1 MQNTA
6 IYYTASQLAGLDKI
20 PGELTVRNHLV
31 YSSPATLA
39 FNSPGAESYGVK
51 RAGLAV
57 PGSVMLIVS
66 PGCCGRNTS
75 SISSMPAYEG
85 RFFYLT
91 INETDL
97 ITGRHLKKIPDAVK
111 ALCESLPEEPSVVMI
126 CITCVD
132 ALLGTDMERV
142 CRSAEEAAGVR
153 VRPCYMYA
161 LTRDGNHPP
170 MADVRRT
177 IYGLLEK
184 KQRRSRDINIIG
196 YFAPLAKDCELYGLL
211 QKGGV
216 KKIRQ
221 TGTCGTYE
229 EFLDMAGANVNL
241 VLNEEARP
249 AAADMEKKLGIPSIE
264 LKRLYRTQQIHRQYM
279 ALGQVL
285 EISFDDEAFLR
296 EAEEAKA
303 AAFRHHPDAVFA
315 VGECCNAD
323 PFELALALA
332 EQGFA
337 VAEIFGV
344 LNAQRM
350 RYAAKLAEIS
360 PDTRI
365 YMNQSPFMTG
375 YSSEGSPVTVT
386 IGSDAAYYHNDC
398 PNIPWDSEEQPFG
411 YQGVRDLFTDIDRVL
426 SGQRPAGSK
435 SIHLADDINKA
446 SAKAC
451 PQHTS
456 EKTTKNPDGENL
468 CPKSLRLH
476 LTPFAPDQSGAEE
489 VFFEMGGVS
498 VVMDAGGCTG
508 NICGFD
514 EPRWFSG
521 IDDSFGQGDRKPSP
535 VMSAGMRDIDAVLGR
550 DERLLKPLS
559 EVSRL
564 QTGPEF
570 TALIGTPVPSVTAMD
585 YSAVAHMVKNDS
597 GAEIIFADTNG
608 MQYYDA
614 GASKAYLALLERFA
628 GGSDPTDKA
637 NAFLAED
644 KKTDEKFTG
653 VFGATPLDIG
663 DSAQA
668 KLLQQTLEKE
678 TGGPVYIYG
687 CGAGLPSLKK
697 AGNAAKNIV
706 VSVSGLKA
714 ARWLKEK
721 SGTHYEINDPLAENI
736 AGQIDPA
743 DVQGRRILVVHQ
755 QVRTAALAKL
765 LKEAGAAEVVQAT
778 WFMTDP
784 EISECRKLKE
794 ETDLTDLLSEE
805 SFDTVITDPVC
816 RALIPAGWHGTFV
829 PAVHFAV
836 SGRLK

>member
-6 IYYTASQLAGLDKI
+6 LYYTAAQLAGLDRI
-20 PGELTVRNHLV
+20 PGELTVRSHLV

-75 SISSMPAYEG
+75 SISSMPAYKD

-111 ALCESLPEEPSVVMI
+111 ALCKLLPEKPSVVMI

-161 LTRDGNHPP
+161 LTRDGSHPP

-184 KQRRSRDINIIG
+184 RKRRSTSINIIG
-196 YFAPLAKDCELYGLL
+196 YFAPLAKDCELYDFL
-211 QKGGV
+211 QKGGI

-221 TGTCGTYE
+221 TGACETYE
-229 EFLDMAGANVNL
+229 EFLDMAEANVNL

-249 AAADMEKKLGIPSIE
+249 AATDMEKRLGIPSIE
-264 LKRLYRTQQIHRQYM
+264 LKRLYRTQQIRRQYM
-279 ALGQVL
+279 ALGRVL
-285 EISFDDEAFLR
+285 GISFDDEIFLQ
-296 EAEEAKA
+296 EAEEAKNT
-303 AAFRHHPDAVFA
+303 AFRHHPDAVFA
-315 VGECCNAD
+315 VGEFCIAER
-323 PFELALALA
+323 FVMSLALA
-332 EQGFA
+332 EQGFS

-350 RYAAKLAEIS
+350 KYAAKLAEIS
-360 PDTRI
+360 PDTKI
-365 YMNQSPFMTG
+365 YMNQSPSMTG

-386 IGSDAAYYHNDC
+386 IGSDAAYYHSDC

-426 SGQRPAGSK
+426 SGENLTESKGVRLAEEIGRTSAEHEADRACRGIEICGS
-435 SIHLADDINKA
+435 

-451 PQHTS
+451 PKYTS
-456 EKTTKNPDGENL
+456 ESTTKKPDTKNI

-521 IDDSFGQGDRKPSP
+521 IDDSFGQNDRKPSP

-585 YSAVAHMVKNDS
+585 YQAVAHMVKNDS
-597 GAEIIFADTNG
+597 GAELIFTDTNG
-608 MQYYDA
+608 MEYYDT
-614 GASKAYLALLERFA
+614 GASKAYLALLEKFA
-628 GGSDPTDKA
+628 GGEASKDRPA
-637 NAFLAED
+637 GED
-644 KKTDEKFTG
+644 FTG

-678 TGGPVYIYG
+678 TCGPVYIYG
-687 CGAGLPSLKK
+687 YGAGLSSLKE
-697 AGNAAKNIV
+697 AGNAAKIIV
-706 VSVSGLKA
+706 ISVSGL
-714 ARWLKEK
+714 
-721 SGTHYEINDPLAENI
+721 
-736 AGQIDPA
+736 
-743 DVQGRRILVVHQ
+743 
-755 QVRTAALAKL
+755 
-765 LKEAGAAEVVQAT
+765 
-778 WFMTDP
+778 
-784 EISECRKLKE
+784 
-794 ETDLTDLLSEE
+794 
-805 SFDTVITDPVC
+805 
-816 RALIPAGWHGTFV
+816 
-829 PAVHFAV
+829 
-836 SGRLK
+836 